1 MPQGL
6 LDRCQRGVR
15 EHCTFSHELLQL
27 QQWVTVVTQKL
38 ESYLGDTGPW
48 DAQSREAEVEV
59 RWLPL
64 QRCCVLESRPKLPPG
79 GQRPSPIPTHPRQDL
94 TGCVRVCGCVCV
106 LQLLLAEFPE
116 KEAQLP
122 LIKAHGRLVMEKSS
136 REGAAVVQEEL
147 EELDE
152 SWRALRLQEESLLR

>member
-1 MPQGL
+1 M
-6 LDRCQRGVR
+6 DWCQRGVR
-15 EHCTFSHELLQL
+15 EHCTFSHELLEL
-27 QQWVTVVTQKL
+27 RQWVAVVAQRL
-38 ESYLGDTGPW
+38 ESYLGDMGPW

-64 QRCCVLESRPKLPPG
+64 RGCCVPKSRPQLPPG
-79 GQRPSPIPTHPRQDL
+79 GAEAIPHPHPTPAGTSL
-94 TGCVRVCGCVCV
+94 GVCVSVCVCT
-106 LQLLLAEFPE
+106 LQRLLAEFPE

-122 LIKAHGRLVMEKSS
+122 LIEARGRLVMEKSS

-147 EELDE
+147 EELAE